1 MKLTHFAAYFIA
13 QTLITIGMALAFQL
27 YAKEVISVGMV
38 ALAVVFAVYSVGEA
52 ITVMYPYLG
61 DEPQEEEDDGGESR
75 VG

>member
-1 MKLTHFAAYFIA
+1 MKLAHFAAYFIA

-38 ALAVVFAVYSVGEA
+38 ALAVVFGIYSVGEA

-61 DEPQEEEDDGGESR
+61 DEEEEQDDGS
-75 VG
+75 